1 MSNINTTKL
10 SYKSVAWVFGTT
22 SLRPAQLSL
31 KIEKQLQLL
40 RSLRE
45 REERNGV
52 KWTWQGNDKLQE
64 EFYLLSKEAEIVK
77 GNATRKAKDARV
89 LTSGLVDLGLINKN
103 RELTEAGDKLLEI
116 ISNEEIRRDNLFFI
130 GGDSFLYLKQLLK
143 VSIKIRDN
151 VVKPLIVL
159 IKILADL
166 DYLTYD
172 EFRYLVPLIT
182 NDDDYKV
189 ILQKIVEIRKEKN
202 KGERE
207 QLFFLSIM
215 EILSTKEEY
224 IRAWNILEATREKDI
239 LDVIPIIALNRK
251 SKKYS
256 ITYSQLYLY
265 LKKLYWEKDLS
276 NDNAFELYNLVS
288 TTTGKAFSYWKK
300 LLFAKQTTKFQVRK
314 EGASSLR
321 TEYNP
326 FTKISSIEELKRSF
340 FTHLHVFKTMATL
353 DDYCDLNMRYI
364 KLTDIVLF
372 ENQTVRFD
380 AIPKIYFNQTTANK
394 IYKEGAFSIHKRKR
408 EETTLKEI
416 YPTLSKE
423 LEYKT
428 ISTIK
433 EKFNLTSI
441 SDDAE
446 LTKHI
451 QNERT
456 NRFHKLIEERFSNDK
471 LLKIIDLI
479 EKRKDEEV
487 YNQVTDDADIPT
499 IFEYIIAIAWFRISE
514 CKGDILSYMKLSLD
528 NALLPKSH
536 AGGGTADIVYKYYQ
550 SDRRG
555 YPDHTLLIEATL
567 TEDTNQR
574 RTEMEPVS
582 RHLAEYIL
590 QNNTFTKVSENNKVD
605 RKDQAAQAIFI
616 ATHLDTNTRDD
627 FYARRFTQYS
637 KKGVSAKLSGTNII
651 GINTK
656 TLTKLIQENI
666 TYSNIYPLLQEYFS
680 SKTESPD
687 EPYQKFIHSIIDLI
701 ETKNIKDLS

>member
-1 MSNINTTKL
+1 MSIMNTTKL

-40 RSLRE
+40 RNLRE
-45 REERNGV
+45 REERNGT
-52 KWTWQGNDKLQE
+52 KWMWQGNDKLQE
-64 EFYLLSKEAEIVK
+64 EFYLRSKEVGIVK
-77 GNATRKAKDARV
+77 GNAARKAKDARV
-89 LTSGLVDLGLINKN
+89 LTSGLVDLGLINEN
-103 RELTEAGDKLLEI
+103 RELTEAGDKLLQI
-116 ISNEEIRRDNLFFI
+116 ISNGEVKRDNIFFV
-130 GGDSFLYLKQLLK
+130 GEDSFLYLKQLLK
-143 VSIKIRDN
+143 VSIKIRES
-151 VVKPLIVL
+151 VVKPFVVL

-189 ILQKIVEIRKEKN
+189 ILQKILEIRKEKS
-202 KGERE
+202 KEKRE
-207 QLFFLSIM
+207 QLFFLAI
-215 EILSTKEEY
+215 IKVLSTKDEY
-224 IRAWNILEATREKDI
+224 IRAWNILEATKEEDI
-239 LDVIPIIALNRK
+239 LGVIPIIALNRK

-256 ITYSQLYLY
+256 MPYSKLYLY
-265 LKKLYWEKDLS
+265 LKKIYWEKDLS
-276 NDNAFELYNLVS
+276 NDNINELYNLVS

-300 LLFAKQTTKFQVRK
+300 LLFAKQTTKFQVK
-314 EGASSLR
+314 KDGANILR

-326 FTKISSIEELKRSF
+326 FVKVASLEQLKRYF

-364 KLTDIVLF
+364 KLTDVVLF
-372 ENQTVRFD
+372 EDETVRLD
-380 AIPKIYFNQTTANK
+380 AIPKVYFNQTTANK
-394 IYKEGAFSIHKRKR
+394 IYEEGAFSIHKRKR
-408 EETTLKEI
+408 EETTLEEI

-441 SDDAE
+441 TDDSE

-451 QNERT
+451 QNERI

-471 LLKIIDLI
+471 LLKIIELI
-479 EKRKDEEV
+479 EKRKDEQV
-487 YNQVTDDADIPT
+487 YKQVTDDADIPT

-514 CKGDILSYMKLSLD
+514 YKGDILSYMKLSLD
-528 NALLPKSH
+528 NALLPKTH
-536 AGGGTADIVYKYYQ
+536 AGGGTADIVYKYYH
-550 SDRRG
+550 SDRKG
-555 YPDHTLLIEATL
+555 YPDHSLLIEATL

-574 RTEMEPVS
+574 RAEMEPVS

-590 QNNTFTKVSENNKVD
+590 QNNTFTKVSENNEVYAE
-605 RKDQAAQAIFI
+605 DQTAQAVFI
-616 ATHLDTNTRDD
+616 ATHLDTNTRND

-637 KKGVSAKLSGTNII
+637 KKGVSEKLAGTNII
-651 GINTK
+651 GIDTK

-666 TYSNIYPLLQEYFS
+666 TYSSIYPLLQEYFS
-680 SKTESPD
+680 SENRSPD
-687 EPYQKFIHSIIDLI
+687 KPYQKFMCSIIDLI
-701 ETKNIKDLS
+701 ETKKIKNLS

>member
-1 MSNINTTKL
+1 MSTMDTTKL

-40 RSLRE
+40 SSLRE
-45 REERNGV
+45 REERNGA
-52 KWTWQGNDKLQE
+52 KWTWQGNVKLQE
-64 EFYLLSKEAEIVK
+64 EFYLRSKEAEIVK
-77 GNATRKAKDARV
+77 GNAARKAKDARV
-89 LTSGLVDLGLINKN
+89 LTSGLVDLGLINEN
-103 RELTEAGDKLLEI
+103 RELTEVGDKLLQI
-116 ISNEEIRRDNLFFI
+116 ISNEEIKRDNLFFV
-130 GGDSFLYLKQLLK
+130 GEDSFLYIKQLLK
-143 VSIKIRDN
+143 VSIEIREN
-151 VVKPLIVL
+151 VVKPFIVL

-189 ILQKIVEIRKEKN
+189 ILQKIIEIRKEKN
-202 KGERE
+202 KEKRE
-207 QLFFLSIM
+207 QLFFLAIM
-215 EILSTKEEY
+215 ELLSSKDEY
-224 IRAWNILEATREKDI
+224 ITAWSILEATREEDI
-239 LDVIPIIALNRK
+239 LEAIPTIVLNRK

-256 ITYSQLYLY
+256 MPYSQLYLY
-265 LKKLYWEKDLS
+265 LKKLYWEEDLS
-276 NDNAFELYNLVS
+276 NDNVTELYNLVN

-300 LLFAKQTTKFQVRK
+300 LLFAKQTTKFQVK
-314 EGASSLR
+314 KKGANSLR

-326 FTKISSIEELKRSF
+326 FVKISSLEELKRSF

-364 KLTDIVLF
+364 KLSDIVLF

-380 AIPKIYFNQTTANK
+380 AIPKVYFNQTTANK

-408 EETTLKEI
+408 EETTLEEI
-416 YPTLSKE
+416 YPILDKE

-433 EKFNLTSI
+433 EKFDLTSI

-446 LTKHI
+446 LTTHI

-456 NRFHKLIEERFSNDK
+456 NRFHKLIEERFSNDI

-487 YNQVTDDADIPT
+487 YKQVTYDADIPT

-514 CKGDILSYMKLSLD
+514 YKGDILSYMKLSLD
-528 NALLPKSH
+528 NALLPKTH

-550 SDRRG
+550 SDQKG
-555 YPDHTLLIEATL
+555 YPDHSLLIEATL
-567 TEDTNQR
+567 TEETNQR
-574 RTEMEPVS
+574 RAEMEPVS

-590 QNNTFTKVSENNKVD
+590 QNNTFTKVSENNEVYAE
-605 RKDQAAQAIFI
+605 DQTAQAVFI
-616 ATHLDTNTRDD
+616 ATYLDTNTRND

-637 KKGVSAKLSGTNII
+637 KKGVSAKLAGTNII
-651 GINTK
+651 GIDTK
-656 TLTKLIQENI
+656 TLTKLIKGNI
-666 TYSNIYPLLQEYFS
+666 AYSSIYPLLQDYFS
-680 SKTESPD
+680 SEVKSPD
-687 EPYQKFIHSIIDLI
+687 KPYQKFMRSITDLI
-701 ETKNIKDLS
+701 ETKDIKN